1 MGALDG
7 LHALITGGGS
17 GIGAAIAR
25 ALAKEGAA
33 VSLVGRRKAPLDE
46 VAKNLPKA
54 TAIIADVTNAADCA
68 AMVEAARAAHGPID
82 IVVANAG
89 AAESAPAL
97 KISAEHW
104 QRMIGVNLTGAF
116 LTVQA
121 ALSDVMREGEGTRR
135 IVFTAST
142 AGLKGYPYVAAYCA
156 AKHGVVGLAR
166 ALAAELK
173 PAGVTVNAV
182 CPGFTDT
189 PLLDASAVAIA
200 NKTGR
205 TLAEA
210 RATLAKDNA
219 DGRLISPD
227 DVAAKVLWLC
237 SPAATAINGEA
248 IVIAGGAA

>member
-1 MGALDG
+1 
-7 LHALITGGGS
+7 
-17 GIGAAIAR
+17 
-25 ALAKEGAA
+25 
-33 VSLVGRRKAPLDE
+33 
-46 VAKNLPKA
+46 
-54 TAIIADVTNAADCA
+54 
-68 AMVEAARAAHGPID
+68 MVEAARAAHGPID

-89 AAESAPAL
+89 AAESAPAA

-104 QRMIGVNLTGAF
+104 ERMIGINLTGAF

-121 ALSDVMREGEGTRR
+121 ALSDITRKGEGTRR

-166 ALAAELK
+166 ALAAELE
-173 PAGVTVNAV
+173 PSGVTVNAV

-189 PLLDASAVAIA
+189 PLFDASAVAIA

-205 TLAEA
+205 TVAEA
-210 RATLAKDNA
+210 RAALAKDNA
-219 DGRLISPD
+219 GGRLISPE

-237 SPAATAINGEA
+237 LPAATSTNGEA
-248 IVIAGGAA
+248 IVIGGAAA

>member
-17 GIGAAIAR
+17 GIGATIAR
-25 ALAKEGAA
+25 ALAAEGAA
-33 VSLVGRRKAPLDE
+33 VSLIGRRKLTLDE
-46 VAKNLPKA
+46 VARNLRKA
-54 TAIIADVTNAADCA
+54 AAIIADVTNAADCL
-68 AMVEAARAAHGPID
+68 AMVQAARAAHGPID
-82 IVVANAG
+82 IVIANAG
-89 AAESAPAL
+89 AAESAPAA
-97 KISAEHW
+97 KISTEHW
-104 QRMIGVNLTGAF
+104 QHMIGVNLTGAF

-121 ALSDVMREGEGTRR
+121 ALSDVTRQGGGPRR

-142 AGLKGYPYVAAYCA
+142 AGPKGYPYVAAYCA

-166 ALAAELK
+166 ALAAELM
-173 PAGVTVNAV
+173 PTGVTVNAV

-189 PLLDASAVAIA
+189 PLLEASALAIA

-205 TLAEA
+205 TVAQA
-210 RATLAKDNA
+210 RATLAKDNI

-227 DVAAKVLWLC
+227 DVAAKVMWLC
-237 SPAATAINGEA
+237 SPASSAINGEA